1 MEDDVKKKI
10 DEERSKIT
18 REDIKDLTKK
28 ESKVIDRVKKHG
40 PLADYLEDVKTFYAL
55 IKDYING
62 EYTDVPW
69 WTIAAIGAAL
79 AYIINPFD
87 VIPDV
92 IPVIGYLDDAAV
104 LTLCLKM
111 VKKDIEK
118 YKEWKEYKRRSKK
131 GAEEIVS
138 FLSDVFRTFNNNKR

>member
-1 MEDDVKKKI
+1 MKDDVKKMF

-18 REDIKDLTKK
+18 REDIKDLINK
-28 ESKVIDRVKKHG
+28 ENKVIDRVKKYG
-40 PLADYLEDVKTFYAL
+40 PLVDYLEDVKTFYAL

-87 VIPDV
+87 VIPDF
-92 IPVIGYLDDAAV
+92 IPVIGQIDDAAV
-104 LTLCLKM
+104 LVLCLKM

-138 FLSDVFRTFNNNKR
+138 FLSDVFKTFNKR

>member
-1 MEDDVKKKI
+1 MKDDVKKMF

-18 REDIKDLTKK
+18 REDIKDLINK
-28 ESKVIDRVKKHG
+28 ENKVIDRVKKYG
-40 PLADYLEDVKTFYAL
+40 PLVDYLEDVKTFYAL

-87 VIPDV
+87 VIPDF
-92 IPVIGYLDDAAV
+92 IPVIGQIDDAAV
-104 LTLCLKM
+104 LVLCLKM

>member
-1 MEDDVKKKI
+1 MKDDVKKMF

-18 REDIKDLTKK
+18 REDIKDLIKK
-28 ESKVIDRVKKHG
+28 ENKVIARVKKYG
-40 PLADYLEDVKTFYAL
+40 PLVDYLEDVKTFYAL

-87 VIPDV
+87 VIPDF
-92 IPVIGYLDDAAV
+92 IPVIGQIDDAAV
-104 LTLCLKM
+104 LVLCLKM

-138 FLSDVFRTFNNNKR
+138 FLSDVFKTFNKR

>member
-1 MEDDVKKKI
+1 MKDDVKKMF

-18 REDIKDLTKK
+18 REDIKDLINK
-28 ESKVIDRVKKHG
+28 ENKVIDRVKKYG
-40 PLADYLEDVKTFYAL
+40 PLVDYLEDVKTFYAL

-87 VIPDV
+87 VIPDF